1 MADKEHLSV
10 GNDIRALAL
19 INIQDIFQFVLTA
32 SDEEIID
39 RYGTEERALSVAE
52 KYLDIALKAE
62 ILEYP
67 LKGWS
72 MKYTM
77 PVKGSDERRDFTAY
91 FYDLYNCRDDKEN
104 GDPDK
109 WHYNASEEE

>member
-1 MADKEHLSV
+1 
-10 GNDIRALAL
+10 
-19 INIQDIFQFVLTA
+19 
-32 SDEEIID
+32 
-39 RYGTEERALSVAE
+39 
-52 KYLDIALKAE
+52 
-62 ILEYP
+62 
-67 LKGWS
+67 

-104 GDPDK
+104 VDPDK